1 MQEESEVRT
10 GRSNSSAVA
19 PIPGGMGSDFFCRRR
34 HRRCRRRRRR
44 RRVRVRHRRRRRL
57 YRRRGVSGVVYSAAP
72 IPPAANAA

>member
-34 HRRCRRRRRR
+34 HRRRRRRRR
-44 RRVRVRHRRRRRL
+44 RRRLRIRHRHRRRL